1 MPVYLALLRGIN
13 VSGKKIIKMEDLR
26 KLMSS
31 GGFENV
37 KTYIQSG
44 NVIFESSEK
53 RKDHLA
59 RSIEVIIEK
68 HYGFDVSVFILE
80 IKDLIIAVD
89 NNPFV
94 ENRVEED
101 ARFKKIYITFLS
113 EKPLVEN
120 FEKLKQGP
128 IGNDLIGIID
138 DVLYFKL
145 ESKASDSKLSNNLI
159 ESKLKVRATTRNW
172 NTTLKLLS
180 LMEHPK

>member
-31 GGFENV
+31 EGFENV

-44 NVIFESSEK
+44 NVIFKSSEN

-59 RSIEVIIEK
+59 RSIEVIIEE
-68 HYGFDVSVFILE
+68 HYGFDVLVFILE
-80 IKDLIIAVD
+80 IKDLIKAVD

-94 ENRVEED
+94 EGRVEEE
-101 ARFKKIYITFLS
+101 AGFKKIYVTFLS
-113 EKPLVEN
+113 EKPLAEN
-120 FEKLKQGP
+120 FKKLKEAP
-128 IGNDLIGIID
+128 IANDLIEIID
-138 DVLYFKL
+138 DILYFKL
-145 ESKASDSKLSNNLI
+145 ESRASDSKLSNNLI
-159 ESKLKVRATTRNW
+159 ENKLKVRATTRNW

-180 LMEHPK
+180 LMENP